1 MMKKDIDH
9 VRLVRQAQ
17 AGDKKS
23 LEQLAQLAREP
34 LRDNVYRMTMDRHLA
49 EDIVQETV
57 LEMLKILGK
66 LEHTERFRPWLWKI
80 ALNKLRLHRQAE
92 KRRNTVPISSM
103 PDIEDQKIEQRAM
116 SGMAAKEL
124 RQIIYKAMWQL
135 KPEHRAVLT
144 MRCYREMDFPTIAE
158 AMGRSE
164 FAVRKLF
171 WRAKGSLQKQL
182 SRHGFRKGS
191 LVMALIVFGKMTAS
205 SDAAAAKVSI
215 APAATKVGVTAALA
229 GLAGTKTAVIS
240 LVAAGAVGVGAAV
253 TVTSNGTEGGASQVQ
268 PQLEA
273 SFAATADTQVKQYLY
288 FYPDGA
294 GGPAMLKA
302 EAQSEDGSRAC
313 IFLQNAEGN
322 YVYDARK
329 NAVYMVNH
337 RQYYTDGTVRRL
349 PTDERQAYEDG
360 PNLMMI
366 VEGSGDVRRIYEA
379 EYPHALKDEYFQ
391 YSWPTTTK
399 VIDNRDTMHKR
410 GWTYFKISG
419 EINGQMA
426 SGAGRVPFVYDA
438 AGENWAWM
446 KIRVGDRETVDTS
459 FAGFSRPWM
468 GLHAIDTVR
477 RDAGRQ
483 QIRFETRLEP
493 GTEKAEVALYAGK
506 AKLIYTID
514 MERDVVEQIRIASA
528 DGKEGRLRFTYLQ
541 EI

>member
-302 EAQSEDGSRAC
+302 EA
-313 IFLQNAEGN
+313 
-322 YVYDARK
+322 
-329 NAVYMVNH
+329 H
-337 RQYYTDGTVRRL
+337 GTVRRL

-366 VEGSGDVRRIYEA
+366 VEGSGDVRRIYGA

-541 EI
+541 EIDSLDADFAEPVLTSYRRVPREGPGLFRLFETAFSRK